1 MGGVP
6 AGHGRSQRLRRL
18 NLPPRLVFGVDLQD
32 ALIQLGLDTGGEV
45 QPHFVTAEPCP
56 APFEVGVGSRRG
68 TQPFAVVLEPDPGFR
83 VDERDHDAS
92 WRCAVLPAL
101 PAVLRSRLPEEEPG
115 PQKQAAFYGM
125 YGRWIVQMVTDVA
138 SDTSIHSDPSACVN
152 RSVSRSVNSTYDGAA
167 RSEEHTSELQ
177 SLR

>member
-1 MGGVP
+1 MTRVA
-6 AGHGRSQRLRRL
+6 AGHRRLHRLRRL
-18 NLPPRLVFGVDLQD
+18 QCSPGLVFGVDLQD
-32 ALIQLGLDTGGEV
+32 ALVQLGLDAGGEV
-45 QPHFVTAEPCP
+45 QPHFVAAEPGP
-56 APFEVGVGSRRG
+56 APFEVGVGRRGG

-138 SDTSIHSDPSACVN
+138 SDT
-152 RSVSRSVNSTYDGAA
+152 
-167 RSEEHTSELQ
+167 
-177 SLR
+177 